1 MKKLL
6 SVISG
11 VLLCSFVLSGF
22 TTPGNTKTT
31 SATAPRY
38 HHSKGQHS
46 KWVNPF
52 TNSHLFIY
60 NHWAANVDVA
70 YVKYGHRPEDPIIP
84 YTNIPSGEQG
94 GSDLSYNDYY
104 GTLVI
109 NINVQG
115 DSQTGNRS
123 IVIEDFSGTRHCQT
137 ITGSGEYTF
146 TNLAWLTQQ
155 GIWIY
160 IETTNCD

>member
-1 MKKLL
+1 MKKFLP
-6 SVISG
+6 VISG
-11 VLLCSFVLSGF
+11 VLLCFFVLSGF

-31 SATAPRY
+31 SATAPAPRSS
-38 HHSKGQHS
+38 HL
-46 KWVNPF
+46 KWQ
-52 TNSHLFIY
+52 HLFIY
-60 NHWAANVDVA
+60 NHFAANVDIA

-84 YTNIPSGEQG
+84 NTNIPSGDQG

-109 NINVQG
+109 NINVLG

-146 TNLAWLTQQ
+146 TNLSWLTQQ